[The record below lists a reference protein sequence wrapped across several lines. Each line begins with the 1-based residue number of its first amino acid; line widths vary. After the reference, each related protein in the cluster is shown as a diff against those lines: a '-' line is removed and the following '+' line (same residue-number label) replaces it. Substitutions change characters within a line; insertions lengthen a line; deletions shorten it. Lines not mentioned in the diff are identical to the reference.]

1 MQLNSVNT
9 NVAAQVALQS
19 LNKTNADLQADP
31 KRISTGYRVA
41 DATDDGAAFAVAQ
54 RVRADVG
61 ALTTVNSQLGNAK
74 GLVTTALSGLTS
86 ISSSL
91 NDAKSLLVQI
101 ADASISQTQRDQYV
115 SAYKTLV
122 QRVANTVD
130 GSTYNGQTL
139 LGAAS
144 GTVAATNK
152 TVINNESGAT
162 SVLSS
167 EDVSGL
173 ASTLAGL
180 IGATFSRSATGS
192 DTWTAAASGADQ
204 TAAALALSATSGTT
218 SFVAAQTGVANQL
231 NQAGSDSQVPG
242 CDDHLQQLQD
252 RQPQRRSRRA
262 GRRGPEQGIGEPAGA
277 ADPAAAGHAG
287 TVYGEPSATGT
298 AQPVPL
304 TRRTS
309 GGGASAAGTS
319 NRSKRLKVCPTSF

>member
-19 LNKTNADLQADP
+19 LNKTNADLQATQ

-86 ISSSL
+86 VSSSL

-144 GTVAATNK
+144 GGVAATNK

-231 NQAGSDSQVPG
+231 NQAGSDSKFLDATITFNSSKIDSLNAGLGALVDADLSKESANLQA
-242 CDDHLQQLQD
+242 LQIRQQLGTQALSMAN
-252 RQPQRRSRRA
+252 QAPQALLSLFR
-262 GRRGPEQGIGEPAGA
+262 
-277 ADPAAAGHAG
+277 
-287 TVYGEPSATGT
+287 
-298 AQPVPL
+298 
-304 TRRTS
+304 
-309 GGGASAAGTS
+309 
-319 NRSKRLKVCPTSF
+319 